1 MYKLSPILEETYSQ
15 LDDEN
20 ESENR
25 EENVNENILYTI
37 FSYPFYLFNLF
48 LDCLKGI
55 NELNFND
62 DHFD

>member
-20 ESENR
+20 R
-25 EENVNENILYTI
+25 AENVNENILYTI
-37 FSYPFYLFNLF
+37 LSYPFYLFNLF